1 MRNKFTGKI
10 YALKKIKKNERS
22 AKAMELIKKELKI
35 MYLLDHEYIVKLYSH
50 FEENDSVYLIMEL
63 TQGVA
68 F

>member
-1 MRNKFTGKI
+1 
-10 YALKKIKKNERS
+10 
-22 AKAMELIKKELKI
+22 MELIKKELKI

-68 F
+68 FLMFNVVIFIIGRSLW

>member
-1 MRNKFTGKI
+1 
-10 YALKKIKKNERS
+10 
-22 AKAMELIKKELKI
+22 MELIKKELKI